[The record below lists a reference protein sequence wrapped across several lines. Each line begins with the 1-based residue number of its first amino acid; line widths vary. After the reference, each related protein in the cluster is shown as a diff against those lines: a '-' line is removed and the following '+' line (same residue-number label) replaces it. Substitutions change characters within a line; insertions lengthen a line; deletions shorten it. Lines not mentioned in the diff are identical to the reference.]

1 MNSGCFT
8 SIYQSSTGPWGF
20 TRALFIAVQDDIL
33 HTVDQVSDALQAIL
47 RHRIEAKLDHP
58 WGRPAGNATNQDGG
72 DGHMLYM
79 ISMFCLSLIYIYI
92 NIHATY
98 VLSVIYILVKDLAR
112 LLMEELLEIASSPV
126 RSVHELANMKLL
138 DQRLPWCPTV
148 MRPAET

>member
-20 TRALFIAVQDDIL
+20 TRALFLAVQDDIL

-58 WGRPAGNATNQDGG
+58 WGRPAGNATNQDG

-92 NIHATY
+92 LIYIIHATC
-98 VLSVIYILVKDLAR
+98 VLSVI
-112 LLMEELLEIASSPV
+112 
-126 RSVHELANMKLL
+126 
-138 DQRLPWCPTV
+138 
-148 MRPAET
+148 